1 MLERLGRLCGWIGN
15 GVAVVLIGSA
25 LFLLSNVGRNDES
38 LYVAIALV
46 VVAIAAFLIGQA
58 IRFVLVPSKK
68 PN

>member
-25 LFLLSNVGRNDES
+25 LFLLSNVGRNDEI

-58 IRFVLVPSKK
+58 IASFLCHLK